1 MVNSMFEI
9 IKKYKTTNSVK
20 DFIGKNYNHKM
31 AMIGQD
37 PSITTKNNKL
47 INTVLMLD
55 DKNSRLYQYISKEI
69 LGPLN
74 LSTDEIVAFNLI
86 PIQLSSSILKISQQH
101 KINIYSFVYQLAEY
115 YYPNFLKKLRKY
127 QAKYIIS
134 LGKPVFEFLKR
145 KGNLNIGAIKEVFA
159 RPFPIYIDKRK
170 FILIPCVHYNSRF
183 LKPYDTQK
191 EKLQQIVI

>member
-20 DFIGKNYNHKM
+20 DFIGKNYNYKI
-31 AMIGQD
+31 AIIGQD

-55 DKNSRLYQYISKEI
+55 DKNSRLYQYISIEI

-74 LSTDEIVAFNLI
+74 LSVDEIIAFNLI
-86 PIQLSSSILKISQQH
+86 HIQLSSSILKITQQH
-101 KINIYSFVYQLAEY
+101 KIDFYSFVYRLAEY
-115 YYPNFLKKLRKY
+115 YYPTFLKKLHKY

-145 KGNLNIGAIKEVFA
+145 KGNLKIGAIKEVFA

-183 LKPYDTQK
+183 RMPYNIQK
-191 EKLQQIVI
+191 EKLKQITI

>member
-20 DFIGKNYNHKM
+20 DFIGKNYNHKI
-31 AMIGQD
+31 AIIGQD

-47 INTVLMLD
+47 VNTVLMLD
-55 DKNSRLYQYISKEI
+55 DKKSNLYKYISIEI
-69 LGPLN
+69 LSPLN
-74 LSTDEIVAFNLI
+74 LSVDKIVAFNLI

-101 KINIYSFVYQLAEY
+101 KIDFYSFVYQLAEY
-115 YYPNFLKKLRKY
+115 YYPTFLKKLSKY
-127 QAKYIIS
+127 QAEYIIS

-145 KGNLNIGAIKEVFA
+145 KDNLKIGAIKEVFA
-159 RPFPIYIDKRK
+159 RPFPIYIDKKK

-183 LKPYDTQK
+183 RKPYNTQK
-191 EKLQQIVI
+191 EKLKQIII

>member
-1 MVNSMFEI
+1 MFEI

-20 DFIGKNYNHKM
+20 DFTGKNYNHKI
-31 AMIGQD
+31 AIIGQD

-47 INTVLMLD
+47 VNTVLMLD

-101 KINIYSFVYQLAEY
+101 KINFYSFVYQLAEY
-115 YYPNFLKKLRKY
+115 YYPTFLQKLSKY
-127 QAKYIIS
+127 PAEHIIS
-134 LGKPVFEFLKR
+134 LGKTVFEFLKR
-145 KGNLNIGAIKEVFA
+145 KGNLKIGAIKEVFA
-159 RPFPIYIDKRK
+159 QPFPIYTLTKK
-170 FILIPCVHYNSRF
+170 SLF
-183 LKPYDTQK
+183 
-191 EKLQQIVI
+191 

>member
-1 MVNSMFEI
+1 MVNAMFEI

-20 DFIGKNYNHKM
+20 DFIGKNYNHKI
-31 AMIGQD
+31 AIIGQD

-47 INTVLMLD
+47 VNTVLMLD
-55 DKNSRLYQYISKEI
+55 DKNSRLYQYISKAI

-74 LSTDEIVAFNLI
+74 LSIDEIVAFNLI

-101 KINIYSFVYQLAEY
+101 KIDFCSFVYQLAEY
-115 YYPNFLKKLRKY
+115 YYPTFLKKLSKY

-145 KGNLNIGAIKEVFA
+145 KDNLKIGAIKEVFA
-159 RPFPIYIDKRK
+159 RPYPIYIDKKK

>member
-1 MVNSMFEI
+1 MFEI

-20 DFIGKNYNHKM
+20 DFIGKNYNHKI
-31 AMIGQD
+31 AIIGQD
-37 PSITTKNNKL
+37 PGITTKNNKL
-47 INTVLMLD
+47 VNTVLMLD

-74 LSTDEIVAFNLI
+74 LSIDEIVAFNLI

-101 KINIYSFVYQLAEY
+101 KIDFYSFVYQLAEY
-115 YYPNFLKKLRKY
+115 YYPTFLKELRKY
-127 QAKYIIS
+127 QAEYIIS

-145 KGNLNIGAIKEVFA
+145 KGNLEIGAIKEVFA
-159 RPFPIYIDKRK
+159 RPVPIYIDKRK

-183 LKPYDTQK
+183 RIPYNTQK
-191 EKLQQIVI
+191 EKLQQIII

>member
-1 MVNSMFEI
+1 MVYSMFEI

-20 DFIGKNYNHKM
+20 DFTGKNYNHKI
-31 AMIGQD
+31 AIIGQD

-47 INTVLMLD
+47 VNTVLMLD

-74 LSTDEIVAFNLI
+74 LSIDEIVAFNLI

-101 KINIYSFVYQLAEY
+101 KINFYSFVYQLAEY
-115 YYPNFLKKLRKY
+115 YYPTFLQKLSKY
-127 QAKYIIS
+127 PAEHIIS
-134 LGKPVFEFLKR
+134 LGKTVFEFLKR
-145 KGNLNIGAIKEVFA
+145 KGNLKIGAIKEVFA
-159 RPFPIYIDKRK
+159 QPFPIYIDKKK

-183 LKPYDTQK
+183 RIPYDTQK
-191 EKLQQIVI
+191 EKLKQIII